1 MSIHTY
7 TYSCFGFNHYG
18 DESTHRSYLSEKCP
32 INEGNDVSNEIV
44 PVNDKEES
52 WFIESYN
59 KLIEQKAT
67 VYIFPPAM
75 AEAGL
80 PSTMGKIKANKAFF
94 KRHGISYVSQLEHSI
109 FPDSTL
115 FDNTRYHLNYAGVQ
129 MNTQRLIREIRR
141 LQEKPQQ
148 QQSGKASE

>member
-1 MSIHTY
+1 
-7 TYSCFGFNHYG
+7 
-18 DESTHRSYLSEKCP
+18 
-32 INEGNDVSNEIV
+32 
-44 PVNDKEES
+44 
-52 WFIESYN
+52 
-59 KLIEQKAT
+59 
-67 VYIFPPAM
+67 M

-94 KRHGISYVSQLEHSI
+94 KRNGISYASQLEHSI

-141 LQEKPQQ
+141 LQENPQQ
-148 QQSGKASE
+148 